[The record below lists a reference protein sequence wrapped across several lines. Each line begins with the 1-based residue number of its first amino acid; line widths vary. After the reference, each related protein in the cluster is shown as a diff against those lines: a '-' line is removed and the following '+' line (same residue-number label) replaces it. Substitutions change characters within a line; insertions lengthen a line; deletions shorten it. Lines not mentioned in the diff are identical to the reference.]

1 MPKFKAYV
9 KVPADSK
16 GSLKR
21 IITKTVN
28 ANNSVDALAT
38 LRGKYGASNVNITQ
52 QVSTASKSKVNKSSS
67 QTTYIPKS
75 SPFVKKKY
83 TYKYAK
89 PAPRPMTNEE
99 TIKDLSAL
107 SVGIYKTIF
116 FLLKIFNIIT
126 LNILFTFFG
135 KEKISYFA
143 INNKHA
149 LAFSLS
155 LINMTMLFF
164 FFKLLNSWLISLG

>member
-28 ANNSVDALAT
+28 ADNSVDALAT

-52 QVSTASKSKVNKSSS
+52 QVGNASKSKVNKSSS

-75 SPFVKKKY
+75 STFVKKKY
-83 TYKYAK
+83 SYKYAK
-89 PAPRPMTNEE
+89 PAPRPMTNKE
-99 TIKDLSAL
+99 TIEDLSAL
-107 SVGIYKTIF
+107 SVGVIKTISF
-116 FLLKIFNIIT
+116 FLKIFNSIT
-126 LNILFTFFG
+126 YETLFTIFG
-135 KEKISYFA
+135 KPKVYYWA
-143 INNKHA
+143 KNKKHL
-149 LAFSLS
+149 LAFSTS
-155 LINMTMLFF
+155 LINMTMLF
-164 FFKLLNSWLISLG
+164 LLLKGISIWLIGMG